1 MAKSDLSIIKK
12 LSLYNFYKST
22 IRENSLE
29 LESTFNMRIDD
40 ANRLYTVL
48 NIPEEIVGEA
58 YSIRKADIDRI
69 ADAYIK
75 EFLSSFSSL
84 LNSKGLNELY
94 EMYEIRKVDKFS
106 YLVVVGFSMF
116 RTDERRER
124 IMKRWL
130 PISVAA
136 VLLPVIV
143 YMIKLFFV

>member
-136 VLLPVIV
+136 VLLPVVV